1 MNNNKPY
8 IEIPLPDTHE
18 EWLEHRKKFIGG
30 SDCASA
36 LGLSPYKSP
45 IYLWCEKTKRITEE
59 VDNESMRIGRDLEDY
74 VAQRFCEATGKKVRK
89 SKYSFQSKEHPFMHA
104 NVDRLIVGEDA
115 GLECKTASALTKTK
129 YDKGDIPIQ
138 YYLQCMHYMAVTGK
152 KKWYIAVLVMGKGFY
167 HFEVNRDESE
177 IELLIDGEEVFWSYV
192 TQDKM
197 PPVDDTDS
205 TKDALLK
212 MYPQAESNFKKD
224 LFDKDDMLDRYN
236 ELKSLEKKIKKE
248 ITEIE
253 NNLKKDLGE
262 CDTGSTVKYRVNWK
276 NTSSMRV
283 DQEEL
288 KKKYPNIYNECLKE
302 SKTRRFTV
310 KENNTEE

>member
-1 MNNNKPY
+1 
-8 IEIPLPDTHE
+8 
-18 EWLEHRKKFIGG
+18 
-30 SDCASA
+30 
-36 LGLSPYKSP
+36 
-45 IYLWCEKTKRITEE
+45 
-59 VDNESMRIGRDLEDY
+59 
-74 VAQRFCEATGKKVRK
+74 
-89 SKYSFQSKEHPFMHA
+89 
-104 NVDRLIVGEDA
+104 VGEDA

-138 YYLQCMHYMAVTGK
+138 YYLQCVHYMAVTGK

-167 HFEVNRDESE
+167 HFEVNRDENE
-177 IELLIDGEEVFWSYV
+177 IELLIDGEEVFWNYV
-192 TQDKM
+192 KEDKM
-197 PPVDDTDS
+197 PPVDDTES
-205 TKDALLK
+205 TKEALLK

-262 CDTGSTVKYRVNWK
+262 CDTGSTDKYRVNWK

-283 DQEEL
+283 NQEEL

-310 KENNTEE
+310 KENTEE